1 MKNTSFG
8 PVSGR
13 SLRAAAIALVLGAAP
28 LQAVIAA
35 DQMVAVETA
44 RVAPELAAQ
53 LHAAPATLPASVDM
67 PEKQAAA
74 VCNATLKQLRD
85 SKGADGRA
93 HCSAAAMSQGLIQA
107 VRQKMKNP

>member
-1 MKNTSFG
+1 M
-8 PVSGR
+8 
-13 SLRAAAIALVLGAAP
+13 
-28 LQAVIAA
+28 AA
-35 DQMVAVETA
+35 DQRVIVDTA

-53 LHAAPATLPASVDM
+53 LHAAPANLPAWVEM

-93 HCSAAAMSQGLIQA
+93 RCTAAGMSQGLIQA